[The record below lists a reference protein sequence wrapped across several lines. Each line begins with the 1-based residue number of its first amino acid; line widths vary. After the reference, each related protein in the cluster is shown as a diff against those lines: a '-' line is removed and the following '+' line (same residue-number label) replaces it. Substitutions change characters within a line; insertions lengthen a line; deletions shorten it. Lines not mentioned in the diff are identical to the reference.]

1 MLEGFPVLF
10 IFVGQFTCGQP
21 WLLCAVSVLLV
32 RSPGRSLA
40 WDLLALV
47 VPLLRVLQF
56 IASLVPLVRVSQ
68 NFYLASWIFLV
79 VVAGLAVLRRDG
91 GP

>member
-1 MLEGFPVLF
+1 VLF

-21 WLLCAVSVLLV
+21 WLLCAISVLLV
-32 RSPGRSLA
+32 RSSGRSLA
-40 WDLLALV
+40 WDLLAL
-47 VPLLRVLQF
+47 QF
-56 IASLVPLVRVSQ
+56 IASFVPLVRVSH
-68 NFYLASWIFLV
+68 FFSYLASWIFLV